1 MPSGAPGAEKVGQSA
16 IVEAFSKPFELD
28 GLDGLF
34 GASDA
39 EAFRDGEDEEM
50 VEGEEGEE
58 QAMDEDVTSRK
69 RTRSVSPTTV
79 IGPTTERPQKRRRRS
94 RVKDEGDD
102 DEKVLA
108 HPRGP
113 LSRAT
118 QNMERKRTRK
128 VARNTAGATAAI
140 DIDEW
145 EGMSAFGM

>member
-1 MPSGAPGAEKVGQSA
+1 VD
-16 IVEAFSKPFELD
+16 AFSKPFELD

-34 GASDA
+34 GAADDGADA
-39 EAFRDGEDEEM
+39 GEDEEM
-50 VEGEEGEE
+50 VEGEENGDGEE
-58 QAMDEDVTSRK
+58 EEEEEEAMDEDVASRK

-79 IGPTTERPQKRRRRS
+79 IGPTTERPQKRRRRA
-94 RVKDEGDD
+94 KDVIDTG

-118 QNMERKRTRK
+118 QKRERKRARK
-128 VARNTAGATAAI
+128 VARNAAGAGAM

-145 EGMSAFGM
+145 EGLSAFGI